1 MFLEEVERVKKQ
13 MNRRDFLRMAG
24 GLAAGVALSACQPK
38 TVIVEVEKEVEKT
51 VIVEKEVE
59 KVVKETVIVE
69 GTPKVVEKTV
79 KEVVQEVVTA
89 TPEPA
94 IKATLEIWTYP
105 RTENDAEIVYEP
117 MMAKFAELYPNIT
130 PHVDVQPWGG
140 RREKLY
146 AAAAAGE
153 PPDIWFATTDTVPAY
168 IEKDVILPLTD
179 VLTAEDLADYSES
192 EIAAASM
199 DGQLYMPLTDAE
211 VNGIGYNG
219 GLLAELGF
227 DPATAK
233 FETWDEI
240 YALAEKAKS
249 KGWYVESLNTMGWSE
264 WITTLHEAG
273 GTVYSADRLKCLMT
287 ERPAI
292 DTLTRWVR
300 EYENGWVPLEMA
312 VANVD
317 ESQGLPDYWL
327 SLEQVTART
336 EDAACWRDVQS
347 NPDLQY
353 VIGHPRHM
361 DSSLPYISGVVSGQG
376 WAITK
381 QSENK
386 DAALIWV
393 KFMIK
398 PENLGLYSTLAGTTP
413 VGNMARKYW
422 KADPCVLEHVNRFSP
437 YLFSDQDANTLWQE
451 SKVVCGPHFQAAV
464 LGVETVP
471 EALEN
476 ITKELDAVLQ
486 EKYG

>member
-1 MFLEEVERVKKQ
+1 MVKKRLD
-13 MNRRDFLRMAG
+13 RRAFLKLAGSVTAG
-24 GLAAGVALSACQPK
+24 GLLAACQPK
-38 TVIVEVEKEVEKT
+38 TVIVEKEVEKT

-69 GTPKVVEKTV
+69 GTPQVVEKMVT
-79 KEVVQEVVTA
+79 EVVKEVVTA
-89 TPEPA
+89 TPEP
-94 IKATLEIWTYP
+94 IVKATLEIWTYP
-105 RTENDAEIVYEP
+105 RTENDAELVYVP
-117 MMAKFAELYPNIT
+117 MMAKFKEQYPNIT
-130 PHVDVQPWGG
+130 PEVDVQPWSG

-153 PPDIWFATTDTVPAY
+153 SPDIWFATTDTIPAY

-179 VLTAEDLADYSES
+179 MLTEEDLADYSDA
-192 EIAAASM
+192 EIEAASF

-219 GLLAELGF
+219 ELLTKLGY
-227 DPATAK
+227 DPETAK
-233 FETWDEI
+233 FETWNEI
-240 YALAEKAKS
+240 YTLAEKAKAQ
-249 KGWYVESLNTMGWSE
+249 GYYVESLNTMSWSE

-273 GTVYSADRLKCLMT
+273 GTVYSADRTKCLMT
-287 ERPAI
+287 EQPAI
-292 DTLTRWVR
+292 DTLSRWVK
-300 EYENGWVPLEMA
+300 EYENDWVPIEMA

-317 ESQGLPDYWL
+317 QASGLPDYWL

-336 EDAACWRDVQS
+336 EDAACWRDVEA

-353 VIGHPRHM
+353 VIGYPRHM
-361 DSSLPYISGVVSGQG
+361 DESLPFISGVVSGQG
-376 WAITK
+376 WAITR

-386 DAALIWV
+386 QADLIWL

-398 PENLGLYSTLAGTTP
+398 PENIGLYSTLAGTTP
-413 VGNMARKYW
+413 VGTMAKRYW
-422 KADPCVLEHVNRFSP
+422 KPNPCVLEHVNRFSP

-464 LGVETVP
+464 LGEATVE

-476 ITKELDAVLQ
+476 ITNELDVILA